1 MNKRDAKAKSLAGE
15 ISIGELRKMIA
26 DAKTR
31 GGMSKVNPQFTLAET
46 CDIYEKALA
55 GRDDSEVPKGVRYD
69 AYCRRDVPSRDSLKI
84 ANILRD
90 CA

>member
-1 MNKRDAKAKSLAGE
+1 MNKRAARTKSLSGQ

-31 GGMSKVNPQFTLAET
+31 GGMSTVNPQFTIEQT
-46 CDIYEKALA
+46 CTVFEKALA
-55 GRDDSEVPKGVRYD
+55 GRDDSEIPKALAYD
-69 AYCRRDVPSRDSLKI
+69 AYRRRNVQTRDSLTI
-84 ANILRD
+84 YNILRD